1 MQTVIEIKKNDCRL
15 TIKILNFEE
24 VKKSEFKSIKKE
36 ITELS
41 SYNEIISVRFLLPS
55 NLTFSHF
62 GLLLFFTSSKF
73 KILIVSLQSFFFI
86 SITVCIVV
94 FTFLYLSINI
104 TI

>member
-1 MQTVIEIKKNDCRL
+1 MQTVIEIIKNDCRL

-24 VKKSEFKSIKKE
+24 VKNSEVKSIKKE

-62 GLLLFFTSSKF
+62 GLLLFFTSVQN
-73 KILIVSLQSFFFI
+73 LRE
-86 SITVCIVV
+86 
-94 FTFLYLSINI
+94 N
-104 TI
+104 

>member
-24 VKKSEFKSIKKE
+24 VKKSEVKSIKKE

-41 SYNEIISVRFLLPS
+41 SYNEIISVRFRHPS

-62 GLLLFFTSSKF
+62 GLLLF
-73 KILIVSLQSFFFI
+73 LLQYRI
-86 SITVCIVV
+86 
-94 FTFLYLSINI
+94 
-104 TI
+104 